1 MMALAR
7 LRDNLTRSGTR
18 WLTVGSLVGSI
29 VATVGASLEIIIIIV
44 TIVTGEPVETR
55 LSVSANAVTLLGV
68 VLAVFFSVAL
78 SRRLR
83 SGEEKL

>member
-29 VATVGASLEIIIIIV
+29 VATVGASLEIIIIV

>member
-18 WLTVGSLVGSI
+18 WLTLGSLVGSI

-83 SGEEKL
+83 SGAEKL